1 MILTMKSNLE
11 SSQGLTTASGAPRPW
26 IGRSGSKRSRRD
38 AILHSVGAILRDSRV
53 SSLTMNDIAEA
64 LGITKGNLYY
74 YFRDKQDILYQ
85 CHMRCMALSLDALTQ
100 VQAEREQLPD
110 PLHRLLVAHI
120 EGMARSPFGGVLL
133 ADLDALSATQRRHY
147 TARRDEFEA
156 GVRELIGYGVAQ
168 GLYRC
173 DDAKIASLSLLGA
186 INWLPRWYRP
196 EGPMDP
202 AQIARAMAD
211 FLMRSLWTHR
221 SS

>member
-1 MILTMKSNLE
+1 MKSNTGSNPGQVSLSE
-11 SSQGLTTASGAPRPW
+11 AARPW

-38 AILHSVGAILRDSRV
+38 SILHSVGAIL
-53 SSLTMNDIAEA
+53 IAEA

-85 CHMRCMALSLDALTQ
+85 CHMRCMALSLEALTQ

-110 PLHRLLVAHI
+110 PLHQLLVAHI
-120 EGMARSPFGGVLL
+120 EGMAGSPFGGVLL

-147 TARRDEFEA
+147 IARRDEFEA
-156 GVRELIGYGVAQ
+156 GVRDLIDHGVAR

-173 DDAKIASLSLLGA
+173 EDPKIASLSLLGA

-196 EGPMDP
+196 EGPLDP
-202 AQIARAMAD
+202 AQVARTMAD
-211 FLMRSLWTHR
+211 FLMRSLWTHP
-221 SS
+221 SN